1 MSKGQGRKN
10 RDCRRRKAGGVVQ
23 RETHADLLRR
33 ALHWFG
39 NGDSFSELVRHGNIG
54 WSAMQLVT
62 LAVLWS
68 WSDRSTLTAAFVD
81 ARDLA
86 LRMFDDVAVTTYQ
99 GMMGALRSYTAPL
112 LALFWRQLHARMQ
125 QAAGKHWRIGL
136 WLALAVDG
144 SRFTTPRTM
153 NNERAFA
160 IKNYGHG
167 RKAKRRT
174 KWKNKQRRSK
184 KISEPVKPQIWLTL
198 IWHMG
203 LKLPWSWRTGPSTA
217 SERGH
222 LLEMLDTQEFP
233 ENTLFCGDAGFVGY
247 DFWNTIHLRGHHF
260 LVRVGAN
267 VRLLKRLGTVR
278 QHGNRVYL
286 WPDKVARRGQ
296 PPLELRL
303 IQFQGARGPVFLV
316 TNVLSESDLSQRQAA
331 QLYRLRW
338 GVELQFRALKQ
349 TFGRTKL
356 RSRTPEN
363 AIVELHWSVAGLT
376 LVQLFA
382 IKEQITID
390 SPPANSSVAL
400 ALAAIQDAVRHWT
413 RDVHDPREFICRLQ
427 QATKDEYTRHG
438 DKRARY
444 RPRLKDEPCATAPI
458 IKIATAKQRR
468 NYKTMQAAM

>member
-1 MSKGQGRKN
+1 MSKRQW
-10 RDCRRRKAGGVVQ
+10 RRKRNCRERKPSVVVQ
-23 RETHADLLRR
+23 HTTYVDVLRQ

-39 NGDSFSELVRHGNIG
+39 SSDSFSELVRHGNVN
-54 WSAMQLVT
+54 WSGVQLVT

-68 WSDRSTLTAAFVD
+68 WSDRGALTEAFAD

-86 LRMFDDVAVTTYQ
+86 LKMFGDVAVTTYQ

-112 LALFWRQLHARMQ
+112 LALFWRHLHARMEGV
-125 QAAGKHWRIGL
+125 AGKHWRIGL

-144 SRFTTPRTM
+144 SRFTTPRTVD
-153 NNERAFA
+153 NERAFA

-167 RKAKRRT
+167 RKAKTRK
-174 KWKNKQRRSK
+174 KWKNKKRRSK

-222 LLEMLDTQEFP
+222 LLEMIETQEFP
-233 ENTLFCGDAGFVGY
+233 DNTLFCGDAGFVGY
-247 DFWNTIHLRGHHF
+247 NFWNTIQLRGHHF

-267 VRLLKRLGTVR
+267 IRLLKQLGTVR
-278 QHGNRVYL
+278 QQGNCVYL
-286 WPDKVARRGQ
+286 WPDNVARRRQ

-303 IQFQGARGPVFLV
+303 IKFQGARGPVFLV
-316 TNVLSESDLSQRQAA
+316 TNVLSERDLSQRHAA

-349 TFGRTKL
+349 TFGRTQL

-382 IKEQITID
+382 IKEQIAVD
-390 SPPANSSVAL
+390 SPPAHSSVAL
-400 ALAAIQDAVRHWT
+400 ALTAIQDAVRHWSREIHEP
-413 RDVHDPREFICRLQ
+413 RDFIRRLQ
-427 QATKDEYTRHG
+427 EAKKDGYTRHG
-438 DKRARY
+438 EKRGRY
-444 RPRLKDEPCATAPI
+444 RPKYKHEPCATAPV

-468 NYKTMQAAM
+468 AYKALQAAT

>member
-1 MSKGQGRKN
+1 MSKRQQRKRGN
-10 RDCRRRKAGGVVQ
+10 RKAGVAVQ
-23 RETHADLLRR
+23 PKTHADLLRQ
-33 ALHWFG
+33 ALNWFG
-39 NGDSFSELVRHGNIG
+39 SSDSFSELIRHGNVS

-62 LAVLWS
+62 LAVLWA
-68 WSDRSTLTAAFVD
+68 WSDRSTLTAAFID
-81 ARDLA
+81 AKDLA
-86 LRMFDDVAVTTYQ
+86 VKMFGDVAVTTYQ

-112 LALFWRQLHARMQ
+112 LALFWRHLHARMEQ
-125 QAAGKHWRIGL
+125 VAGKHWQIGL

-144 SRFTTPRTM
+144 SRFTTPRTAK
-153 NNERAFA
+153 NERAFA
-160 IKNYGHG
+160 IKDYGRG
-167 RKAKRRT
+167 RKAKTRK
-174 KWKNKQRRSK
+174 KWKNKKRRSK

-222 LLEMLDTQEFP
+222 LLEMIEAQEFP

-247 DFWNTIHLRGHHF
+247 DFWNAIHLRRLHF

-278 QHGNRVYL
+278 QRGDRVYL

-303 IQFQGARGPVFLV
+303 IAFQGARAPVFLV
-316 TNVLSESDLSQRQAA
+316 TNVLSESDLPQRHAA

-338 GVELQFRALKQ
+338 GIELQFRALKQ

-382 IKEQITID
+382 IKEQITVD
-390 SPPANSSVAL
+390 SPPAQSSVAL
-400 ALAAIQDAVRHWT
+400 ALAAIQEIVRHWS
-413 RDVHDPREFICRLQ
+413 REVHEPRAFIRRLQ
-427 QATKDEYTRHG
+427 EAKKDEYTRHG
-438 DKRARY
+438 KKRARY
-444 RPRLKDEPCATAPI
+444 QPDYKDEPCATAPI
-458 IKIATAKQRR
+458 IKIATAKQRGA
-468 NYKTMQAAM
+468 YKALQAAI

>member
-1 MSKGQGRKN
+1 MSKKAPKEKQS
-10 RDCRRRKAGGVVQ
+10 RRERSVSGAAQPK
-23 RETHADLLRR
+23 THADLLRQ
-33 ALHWFG
+33 ALQWFG
-39 NGDSFSELVRHGNIG
+39 DSNSFSELVRHGNVG
-54 WSAMQLVT
+54 WSAMQLVS
-62 LAVLWS
+62 LVVLWS
-68 WSDRSTLTAAFVD
+68 WSDRSTLTAAFID

-86 LRMFDDVAVTTYQ
+86 WKMFGRVAVTTYQ

-112 LALFWRQLHARMQ
+112 LSLFWRHLHVRMEQ
-125 QAAGKHWRIGL
+125 VAGKHWRIGL

-144 SRFTTPRTM
+144 SRFATPRTAA
-153 NNERAFA
+153 NERAFS

-167 RKAKRRT
+167 RKAKTRK
-174 KWKNKQRRSK
+174 KWKNKKRRSK
-184 KISEPVKPQIWLTL
+184 KISEPVKPQVWLTL
-198 IWHMG
+198 IWHIG

-222 LLEMLDTQEFP
+222 VLEMIETQEFP

-267 VRLLKRLGTVR
+267 VRLLKQLGKAR

-286 WPDKVARRGQ
+286 WPDHVARRGQ

-303 IQFQGARGPVFLV
+303 ITFPGARAPVFLV
-316 TNVLSESDLSQRQAA
+316 TNVLSESDLSERHAA

-338 GVELQFRALKQ
+338 GIELQFRALKQ
-349 TFGRTKL
+349 TFHRTKL

-382 IKEQITID
+382 IKEQITVD

-400 ALAAIQDAVRHWT
+400 ALAAIQDAVRHWS
-413 RDVHDPREFICRLQ
+413 REVHDPRAFIHRLQ
-427 QATKDEYTRHG
+427 EATKDEYSRHG
-438 DKRARY
+438 QKRARY
-444 RPRLKDEPCATAPI
+444 QPQYKDEPCATAPI
-458 IKIATAKQRR
+458 IKTATAKQRR
-468 NYKTMQAAM
+468 AYKAFQAAT

>member
-1 MSKGQGRKN
+1 V
-10 RDCRRRKAGGVVQ
+10 VVQ
-23 RETHADLLRR
+23 PKTHADLLRQ
-33 ALHWFG
+33 ALHWFC
-39 NGDSFSELVRHGNIG
+39 NSDSFSELIRHGNVS

-62 LAVLWS
+62 LAVLWA
-68 WSDRSTLTAAFVD
+68 WSDRSTLTAAFTD
-81 ARDLA
+81 AKDLA
-86 LRMFDDVAVTTYQ
+86 LKMFGDVAVTTYQ
-99 GMMGALRSYTAPL
+99 GMIGALRSYTAPL
-112 LALFWRQLHARMQ
+112 LALFWQHLHARME
-125 QAAGKHWRIGL
+125 QAAGEHWQIGL

-144 SRFTTPRTM
+144 SRFTTPRTAK
-153 NNERAFA
+153 NERAFA

-167 RKAKRRT
+167 RKAKERK
-174 KWKNKQRRSK
+174 KWKNKKRRSK

-222 LLEMLDTQEFP
+222 LLEMLETQEFP

-247 DFWNTIHLRGHHF
+247 DFWNTIHSRRLHF

-278 QHGNRVYL
+278 QRGGRVYL
-286 WPDKVARRGQ
+286 WPDKIARRGQ

-303 IQFQGARGPVFLV
+303 IEFHGARAPVFLV
-316 TNVLSESDLSQRQAA
+316 TNVLSESDLSQRHAA

-338 GVELQFRALKQ
+338 GIELQFRALKQ

-363 AIVELHWSVAGLT
+363 ALVELHWSIAGLT

-382 IKEQITID
+382 IKEQITVG
-390 SPPANSSVAL
+390 SPPAQSSVAL
-400 ALAAIQDAVRHWT
+400 ALATIQEIVRHWS
-413 RDVHDPREFICRLQ
+413 REVHEPRAFIRRLQ
-427 QATKDEYTRHG
+427 EATKDEYTRHSK
-438 DKRARY
+438 KRARY
-444 RPRLKDEPCATAPI
+444 QPDYKDEPCATAPI
-458 IKIATAKQRR
+458 IRIATAAQRR
-468 NYKTMQAAM
+468 DYKALQAAT

>member
-1 MSKGQGRKN
+1 MSKRQ
-10 RDCRRRKAGGVVQ
+10 RRKKWNCRKRKASVVVQ
-23 RETHADLLRR
+23 PKTHADLLRQ

-39 NGDSFSELVRHGNIG
+39 SSDSFSELVRHGNVS

-62 LAVLWS
+62 LAVLWA

-86 LRMFDDVAVTTYQ
+86 LKMFGAVAMATYQ
-99 GMMGALRSYTAPL
+99 GMMGALRSYTETL
-112 LALFWRQLHARMQ
+112 LALFWRQLHARMERV
-125 QAAGKHWRIGL
+125 AGKHWQIGL

-144 SRFTTPRTM
+144 SRFTTPRTAK
-153 NNERAFA
+153 NERAFA
-160 IKNYGHG
+160 IRNYGHG
-167 RKAKRRT
+167 RKAKTRR
-174 KWKNKQRRSK
+174 KWKNKKRRSK

-222 LLEMLDTQEFP
+222 LLEMIETQEFP

-286 WPDKVARRGQ
+286 WPDTVARRGQ

-303 IQFQGARGPVFLV
+303 IKFQGARAPVFLV
-316 TNVLSESDLSQRQAA
+316 TNVLSESDLSQRHAA

-363 AIVELHWSVAGLT
+363 AIAELHWSVAGLT

-382 IKEQITID
+382 IKEQITVD
-390 SPPANSSVAL
+390 SPPAQSSVAL
-400 ALAAIQDAVRHWT
+400 ALAAIQDAVRHWS
-413 RDVHDPREFICRLQ
+413 REVHQPRAFIRRLQ
-427 QATKDEYTRHG
+427 EATKDEYTRHG
-438 DKRARY
+438 EKRARY
-444 RPRLKDEPCATAPI
+444 QPKYKDEPCATAPI
-458 IKIATAKQRR
+458 IKIATTKQRR
-468 NYKTMQAAM
+468 AYKALQAAT

>member
-1 MSKGQGRKN
+1 M
-10 RDCRRRKAGGVVQ
+10 
-23 RETHADLLRR
+23 HAKTYSDLLRQ
-33 ALHWFG
+33 ALHWFCG
-39 NGDSFSELVRHGNIG
+39 SDSFSELVRHGNVN
-54 WSAMQLVT
+54 WSAVQLLT

-68 WSDRSTLTAAFVD
+68 WSDRSTLTAAFLD

-86 LRMFDDVAVTTYQ
+86 LKMFGAVAVTTYQ
-99 GMMGALRSYTAPL
+99 GMTGALQSYTAPL
-112 LALFWRQLHARMQ
+112 LTLFWRHLHARME

-144 SRFTTPRTM
+144 SRFTTPRTVS
-153 NNERAFA
+153 NERAFA

-167 RKAKRRT
+167 RKAKTRK
-174 KWKNKQRRSK
+174 KWKNKKRRSK
-184 KISEPVKPQIWLTL
+184 QISEPVKPQIWLTL

-222 LLEMLDTQEFP
+222 LLEMIETQEFP
-233 ENTLFCGDAGFVGY
+233 ENTLFCADAGFVGY

-286 WPDKVARRGQ
+286 WPDNVARRGQ

-303 IQFQGARGPVFLV
+303 ITFQGARAPVFLV
-316 TNVLSESDLSQRQAA
+316 TNVLCESDLSQRHAA

-382 IKEQITID
+382 IKEQITVD
-390 SPPANSSVAL
+390 SPPAHSSVAL
-400 ALAAIQDAVRHWT
+400 ALAVIQEAVRHWS
-413 RDVHDPREFICRLQ
+413 RVVHEPRIFIRRLQ
-427 QATKDEYTRHG
+427 EATKDDYTRHG
-438 DKRARY
+438 AKRARY
-444 RPRLKDEPCATAPI
+444 RPKYKDEPCATAPI
-458 IKIATAKQRR
+458 IKIATPRQRR
-468 NYKTMQAAM
+468 AYKALQVAT

>member
-1 MSKGQGRKN
+1 MSQRQRKKSGNCRKRKN
-10 RDCRRRKAGGVVQ
+10 SAVVKPK
-23 RETHADLLRR
+23 THADLLRQ
-33 ALHWFG
+33 ALQWFG
-39 NGDSFSELVRHGNIG
+39 SSDSFSKLIRHGNVS
-54 WSAMQLVT
+54 WSGMQLVT

-86 LRMFDDVAVTTYQ
+86 LKMFGDVALTTYQ
-99 GMMGALRSYTAPL
+99 GMMGALRSYTAPVM
-112 LALFWRQLHARMQ
+112 ALFWRHLHARME

-144 SRFTTPRTM
+144 SRFTTPRTVT
-153 NNERAFA
+153 NERAFA

-167 RKAKRRT
+167 RKAKTRK
-174 KWKNKQRRSK
+174 KWKNKKRRSK

-222 LLEMLDTQEFP
+222 LLEMIETQEFS

-267 VRLLKRLGTVR
+267 VRLLKRLGRAR
-278 QHGNRVYL
+278 QRGNRVYL
-286 WPDKVARRGQ
+286 WPDNVARRRQ

-303 IQFQGARGPVFLV
+303 IKFQGARGPVFLV
-316 TNVLSESDLSQRQAA
+316 TNVLSESDLSQRHAA

-338 GVELQFRALKQ
+338 GIELQFRALKQ
-349 TFGRTKL
+349 TYGRTKL

-363 AIVELHWSVAGLT
+363 AIAELQWSVAGLT

-382 IKEQITID
+382 IKEQITVD
-390 SPPANSSVAL
+390 SPPAHSSVAL
-400 ALAAIQDAVRHWT
+400 ALAAIQDVVRHWS
-413 RDVHDPREFICRLQ
+413 REVHEPRAFIRRLQ
-427 QATKDEYTRHG
+427 EATKDEYTRHG
-438 DKRARY
+438 EKRARY
-444 RPRLKDEPCATAPI
+444 QPKYKDEPCATAPI
-458 IKIATAKQRR
+458 IRIATAKQRR
-468 NYKTMQAAM
+468 AYKALQAAT